1 MARHGRSSGRIQR
14 QHDAARLPD
23 LVVPYLLETNIV
35 SVWARRNHPTLMAKV
50 LAQAPADLAIS
61 VLVEHELRYGF
72 ARNPTVKSWPLIEQ
86 LLALIPS
93 LPLTR
98 SIANRAAE
106 LRGDLAAAGTP
117 IGTYDLLI
125 AATAL
130 EHGATLV
137 TNNVREFARVP
148 GLSLEDWLVEGM
160 RERG

>member
-1 MARHGRSSGRIQR
+1 MI
-14 QHDAARLPD
+14 
-23 LVVPYLLETNIV
+23 YLLDTKIV
-35 SVWARRNHPTLMAKV
+35 SVWARRNNPALMAKM

-72 ARNPTVKSWPLIEQ
+72 ASRFADPAVKSWPLIEQ

-98 SIANRAAE
+98 PIANRAAE
-106 LRGDLAAAGTP
+106 LRSDLAAAGTP
-117 IGTYDLLI
+117 IGPYDLLI

-137 TNNVREFARVP
+137 TNNIREFVRVP
-148 GLSLEDWLVEGM
+148 GLLFEDWLALDQPLPNA
-160 RERG
+160 

>member
-1 MARHGRSSGRIQR
+1 M
-14 QHDAARLPD
+14 
-23 LVVPYLLETNIV
+23 PYLLDTNIIEA
-35 SVWARRNHPTLMAKV
+35 WARRNNPALMAKM
-50 LAQAPADLAIS
+50 LAAAPADLAVS

-72 ARNPTVKSWPLIEQ
+72 ASRVADPAAPVTKSWPLIEQ

-98 SIANRAAE
+98 PIANRAAE
-106 LRGDLAAAGTP
+106 LRSDLAAAGTP
-117 IGTYDLLI
+117 IDPYDLLI

-148 GLSLEDWLVEGM
+148 GLIVEDWLA
-160 RERG
+160 

>member
-1 MARHGRSSGRIQR
+1 MLYLLDTNIISACARRSHPALMAR
-14 QHDAARLPD
+14 
-23 LVVPYLLETNIV
+23 
-35 SVWARRNHPTLMAKV
+35 M
-50 LAQAPADLAIS
+50 LAQAPADLAVS

-72 ARNPTVKSWPLIEQ
+72 AHRGIDPTVKSWPQFEK

-98 SIANRAAE
+98 PIANRAAE
-106 LRGDLAAAGTP
+106 LRSDLAAAGTP
-117 IGTYDLLI
+117 IGPYDLLI

-148 GLSLEDWLVEGM
+148 GLSVEDWLAPDQPPANV
-160 RERG
+160 

>member
-1 MARHGRSSGRIQR
+1 M
-14 QHDAARLPD
+14 
-23 LVVPYLLETNIV
+23 YLLETHII
-35 SVWARRNHPTLMAKV
+35 SAWARRSHPALMTRM
-50 LAQAPADLAIS
+50 LAVAPSDLAIS

-72 ARNPTVKSWPLIEQ
+72 ARNPWVKSWPLVEA

-98 SIANRAAE
+98 PIANRAAD
-106 LRGDLAAAGTP
+106 LRSDLAAAGTP
-117 IGTYDLLI
+117 ISPYDLLV

-148 GLSLEDWLVEGM
+148 GLVMEDWIS
-160 RERG
+160 

>member
-1 MARHGRSSGRIQR
+1 M
-14 QHDAARLPD
+14 
-23 LVVPYLLETNIV
+23 
-35 SVWARRNHPTLMAKV
+35 
-50 LAQAPADLAIS
+50 LATAPADLAIS

-72 ARNPTVKSWPLIEQ
+72 AHGAVNPTVKSWPLIEQ
-86 LLALIPS
+86 LLTLIPS

-106 LRGDLAAAGTP
+106 LRSDLAVAGTP
-117 IGTYDLLI
+117 IGPYDLLI

-148 GLSLEDWLVEGM
+148 GLVVEGWLA
-160 RERG
+160 